1 MARILV
7 IEKDART
14 QAFLQCRMG
23 PGTKVKLAASMECA
37 WEKIGRHKYDL
48 IVWGASADI
57 AAEVNF
63 SETLK
68 MLSARIGEGKAIVLT
83 DCHKVEPRYARAAF
97 KCDNVQPMMKSC
109 ARWLSKTC
117 RRNRGLMGKLIRKME
132 S

>member
-37 WEKIGRHKYDL
+37 WEKIGAHKYDL
-48 IVWGASADI
+48 IVWGTSGDI
-57 AAEVNF
+57 AAQANF
-63 SETLK
+63 PETLK
-68 MLSARIGEGKAIVLT
+68 MLSARILCSPIATRSSHG
-83 DCHKVEPRYARAAF
+83 YARAAF

-109 ARWLSKTC
+109 AHWLRKTC
-117 RRNRGLMGKLIRKME
+117 RTNRGLMGKFIRKME